1 MTAEDIQRLA
11 RQIVVDDGLNFALV
25 GPFDDQ
31 QRFLDLLA
39 A

>member
-1 MTAEDIQRLA
+1 VTAEDIQRLA

-31 QRFLDLLA
+31 QRFLDLIA